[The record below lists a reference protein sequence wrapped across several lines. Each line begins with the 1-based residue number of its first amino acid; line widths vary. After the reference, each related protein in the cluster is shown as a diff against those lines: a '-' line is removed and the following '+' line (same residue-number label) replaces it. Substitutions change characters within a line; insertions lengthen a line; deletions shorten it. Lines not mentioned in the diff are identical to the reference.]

1 MVYII
6 FKLYLEILMGLNFVS
21 SLGCYSFIH
30 NFNCCHYYA
39 FNITDEESVKHIYR
53 LNDREYVLYSKI
65 YLN

>member
-1 MVYII
+1 
-6 FKLYLEILMGLNFVS
+6 MGLNFVS